1 MARKRYNASADRQN
15 LDRLL
20 KEFSKTVRAFCEYD
34 PLVRGSFE
42 TLRRRCGKE
51 PCRCLEGKLHE
62 TAVFVDRSSGKR
74 RIQKSNVAQEAALK
88 KPVKRYRSLRSCR
101 ARLSRIHDEIL
112 ACCDRL
118 SDYRLRQGERL
129 VSRFA
134 RKSDS

>member
-1 MARKRYNASADRQN
+1 MSYNASADRQN
-15 LDRLL
+15 IDRLL

-74 RIQKSNVAQEAALK
+74 RIQKSTVAQEAALK
-88 KPVKRYRSLRSCR
+88 KPVKRYQSVRSESIWLPSTG
-101 ARLSRIHDEIL
+101 SG
-112 ACCDRL
+112 
-118 SDYRLRQGERL
+118 QGVTFLDALTSTPPAHTESQPG
-129 VSRFA
+129 VH
-134 RKSDS
+134 